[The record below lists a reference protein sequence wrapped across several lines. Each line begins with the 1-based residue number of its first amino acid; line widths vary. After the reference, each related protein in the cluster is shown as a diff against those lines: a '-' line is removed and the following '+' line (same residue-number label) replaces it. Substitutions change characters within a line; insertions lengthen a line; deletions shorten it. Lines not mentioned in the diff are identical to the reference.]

1 MSVEKQMPPRWA
13 KDAVASPQGWRHP
26 RTKELLVARRGLVV
40 DEVVEVVEVVEKKSE
55 PVKKYKPVKK
65 KKTVSDK

>member
-40 DEVVEVVEVVEKKSE
+40 DEVVEVVEEKPKV
-55 PVKKYKPVKK
+55 VKKPKSAKK
-65 KKTVSDK
+65 KKNVSDK

>member
-40 DEVVEVVEVVEKKSE
+40 DEVVEVVEEKPKV
-55 PVKKYKPVKK
+55 VKKPKSAKK

>member
-40 DEVVEVVEVVEKKSE
+40 DEVVEVVEKKPELVKKS
-55 PVKKYKPVKK
+55 KPVKK
-65 KKTVSDK
+65 KKIVSEDK

>member
-1 MSVEKQMPPRWA
+1 MSVEKQMPPKWA

-40 DEVVEVVEVVEKKSE
+40 DEVVEVVEEK
-55 PVKKYKPVKK
+55 PKPVKK
-65 KKTVSDK
+65 PKYAKKKKIVSEDK

>member
-1 MSVEKQMPPRWA
+1 MSVKKQMPPRWA

-26 RTKELLVARRGLVV
+26 RTNELLVARRGLVV
-40 DEVVEVVEVVEKKSE
+40 DEVVEVVEEKPK
-55 PVKKYKPVKK
+55 PVKKSKPAKK

>member
-40 DEVVEVVEVVEKKSE
+40 DEVVEKKPE
-55 PVKKYKPVKK
+55 PVKKPKPSKK
-65 KKTVSDK
+65 KKIVSEDK